1 MVVCQYSDDL
11 SMINTTNIL
20 PKLPLFRTGL
30 GFTFTFGLRMRLEEL
45 PSDLDEL
52 LNDLTIGSIN
62 NERMFM

>member
-1 MVVCQYSDDL
+1 
-11 SMINTTNIL
+11 MINITNIL
-20 PKLPLFRTGL
+20 PKLPLFTGL
-30 GFTFTFGLRMRLEEL
+30 GFTFTFGLRMRLDEL